1 MVGAIES
8 SLADALAADRPQ
20 AFSAAVP
27 ELAHMVVAT
36 YLGEDAAREELAAAT
51 AA

>member
-8 SLADALAADRPQ
+8 SLADALVAGEPQ
-20 AFSAAVP
+20 VFAAAVP

-36 YLGEDAAREELAAAT
+36 YLGEDAAAEELAAAT